1 MSRWTN
7 IPKDSKMS
15 LQKKEFPKSVFSD
28 AGKNIKSASE
38 RRSFVGIFVGILPC
52 DEFYSIISVKVADV
66 TSTLINM
73 KLGLLYAIISD

>member
-38 RRSFVGIFVGILPC
+38 RRSFVGIFVGILPY
-52 DEFYSIISVKVADV
+52 DEFYSIISVKVADA
-66 TSTLINM
+66 TSTTLLFLPVPNYPIN
-73 KLGLLYAIISD
+73 

>member
-1 MSRWTN
+1 
-7 IPKDSKMS
+7 MS

-52 DEFYSIISVKVADV
+52 DEFYSIISVKVADA
-66 TSTLINM
+66 TSTIPPFM
-73 KLGLLYAIISD
+73 PWDR

>member
-38 RRSFVGIFVGILPC
+38 RRSFVGIFVGI
-52 DEFYSIISVKVADV
+52 F
-66 TSTLINM
+66 TFR
-73 KLGLLYAIISD
+73 